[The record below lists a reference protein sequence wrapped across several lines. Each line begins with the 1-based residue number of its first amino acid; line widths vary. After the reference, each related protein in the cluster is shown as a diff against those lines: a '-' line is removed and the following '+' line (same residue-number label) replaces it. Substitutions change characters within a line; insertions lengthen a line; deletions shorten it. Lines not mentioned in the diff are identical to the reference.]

1 MGEFNSEEIVLCPK
15 HMLDSGEAVGVLLE
29 REGLGKTGKLLFHST
44 ASATPSLL
52 GLPLWN
58 GD

>member
-1 MGEFNSEEIVLCPK
+1 MLCPK